1 MAGLDPAIHVPDT
14 ISARAAE
21 AWITGSSPVM
31 TILKWANRSMNFD
44 LTEEQRL
51 LRDSVERL
59 LADHYGFDKRR
70 AYLAEP
76 EGWSRGLWAQYAE
89 LGLLGLP
96 FPEDYGGF
104 GGGPIEVM
112 LVMAA
117 FGRVLALEPYLAT
130 VVLGGTALRL
140 AGNDEQKSAILP
152 QVAEGGMIL
161 AFAHGERQARYD
173 LTDVLTT
180 AKPKGG
186 GWVLDGAKTVV
197 LQGDSAQRL
206 IVSARTSGERDD
218 PNGITLFL
226 VDAAANGVA
235 RRSYPMRDGTQAAEI
250 SLSGVEVGE
259 EEVLG
264 EVGAAFPVIERVVE
278 AGIAATAAEAVGAM
292 EAMQAMTL
300 EYLKTRTQFGRPIGQ
315 NQVLQHC
322 ATEMLMELE
331 RGRSM
336 AMLAAMMVEE
346 PDAAER
352 AHNIAMSKVGVGQAS
367 KFVSQNAIQLHGG
380 IGMTEEYAVGHYFR
394 RCMVIEHTFG
404 DTAHHLSCLAEQVR

>member
-1 MAGLDPAIHVPDT
+1 MD
-14 ISARAAE
+14 
-21 AWITGSSPVM
+21 
-31 TILKWANRSMNFD
+31 FD

-70 AYLAEP
+70 SYLAQP

-112 LVMAA
+112 LVMEA

-130 VVLGGTALRL
+130 VVLGGTAMRL
-140 AGNDEQKSAILP
+140 AGSEEQKASMLP
-152 QVAEGGMIL
+152 QIAEGELIL
-161 AFAHGERQARYD
+161 AFAHGERQSRYD

-180 AKPKGG
+180 AKPKGS
-186 GWVLDGAKTVV
+186 GWVLDGAKSVV
-197 LQGDSAQRL
+197 LHGDSAQRL
-206 IVSARTSGERDD
+206 ILSARNSGERDD
-218 PNGITLFL
+218 PDGITLFL
-226 VDAAANGVA
+226 VDAASNGVA
-235 RRSYPMRDGTQAAEI
+235 RRAYPMRDGTRAAEI

-259 EEVLG
+259 EDVLG
-264 EVGAAFPVIERVVE
+264 EVGAGFPVIERVVE

-292 EAMQAMTL
+292 ETMQAMTL
-300 EYLKTRTQFGRPIGQ
+300 EYLKTRQQFGRPIGQ
-315 NQVLQHC
+315 NQALQHR

-352 AHNIAMSKVGVGQAS
+352 AHNIAMAKVGVGQAS

-404 DTAHHLSCLAEQVR
+404 DTAHHLSRLAEQVR

>member
-1 MAGLDPAIHVPDT
+1 MD
-14 ISARAAE
+14 
-21 AWITGSSPVM
+21 
-31 TILKWANRSMNFD
+31 FD

-51 LRDSVERL
+51 LRESVERL

-70 AYLAEP
+70 AYLAESD
-76 EGWSRGLWAQYAE
+76 GWSRTLWAQYAE

-96 FPEDYGGF
+96 FAEDHGGF

-112 LVMAA
+112 LVMEA

-140 AGNDEQKSAILP
+140 AGSEAQKSAILP
-152 QVAEGGMIL
+152 HIAEGRML
-161 AFAHGERQARYD
+161 VAFAHGERQARYD

-180 AKPKGG
+180 AKPRGG

-197 LQGDSAQRL
+197 LHGDSAQRL

-218 PNGITLFL
+218 PDGITLLL

-235 RRSYPMRDGTQAAEI
+235 RRSYPMRDGTRAAEI

-259 EEVLG
+259 EDVLG
-264 EVGAAFPVIERVVE
+264 EVGAAFPVLERVVE

-292 EAMQAMTL
+292 ETMQAMTL
-300 EYLKTRTQFGRPIGQ
+300 EYLKTRQQFGRPIGD
-315 NQVLQHC
+315 NQALQHR

-336 AMLAAMMVEE
+336 AMLAAMMVDE
-346 PDAAER
+346 P
-352 AHNIAMSKVGVGQAS
+352 
-367 KFVSQNAIQLHGG
+367 
-380 IGMTEEYAVGHYFR
+380 
-394 RCMVIEHTFG
+394 
-404 DTAHHLSCLAEQVR
+404 

>member
-1 MAGLDPAIHVPDT
+1 MD
-14 ISARAAE
+14 
-21 AWITGSSPVM
+21 
-31 TILKWANRSMNFD
+31 FD

-59 LADHYGFDKRR
+59 LADHYAFDQRR

-76 EGWSRGLWAQYAE
+76 GGWGRAVWEQYAD

-112 LVMAA
+112 LVMEA

-140 AGNDEQKSAILP
+140 AGNEKQKSAILP
-152 QVAEGGMIL
+152 QIAEGGIIL

-173 LTDVLTT
+173 LTDVLTI

-186 GWVLDGAKTVV
+186 GWVLDGAKSVA
-197 LQGDSAQRL
+197 LHGDSAQRL
-206 IVSARTSGERDD
+206 IVSARTSGERED
-218 PNGITLFL
+218 PEGITLFI

-235 RRSYPMRDGTQAAEI
+235 RRAYPMRDGTRAAEI
-250 SLSGVEVGE
+250 SLSGVEVAE
-259 EEVLG
+259 EDVLG
-264 EVGAAFPVIERVVE
+264 EIGAGFPVIERVVE

-292 EAMQAMTL
+292 ETMQAMTL

-315 NQVLQHC
+315 NQALQHR

-352 AHNIAMSKVGVGQAS
+352 AHNIAMAKVGVGQAS

-404 DTAHHLSCLAEQVR
+404 DTAHHLSRLADQVR